1 MQSQSKF
8 PQNSSQKQKNNS
20 KFHMEPQYTLN
31 SHSKPEQKYNAEG
44 IITPILQSHSNEK
57 SMRIAQK

>member
-1 MQSQSKF
+1 
-8 PQNSSQKQKNNS
+8 
-20 KFHMEPQYTLN
+20 MEPQYTLN

-57 SMRIAQK
+57 KKHENSTKINM